1 MRGVPMTGPALVV
14 GDTLVMGDGRELLIS
29 KLIPADGG
37 DAIALGRRE
46 IFSGSWS
53 MTVEGDEQ
61 VCVFPRHGVL
71 YQPAEQD
78 EQVAS

>member
-1 MRGVPMTGPALVV
+1 MSGPSLVV

-29 KLIPADGG
+29 KLIPATSG

-46 IFSGSWS
+46 IVSGSWS
-53 MTVEGDEQ
+53 MTVEGAEQ

-71 YQPAEQD
+71 YRPAEQD
-78 EQVAS
+78 GRVAS